1 MATTTSPVTK
11 GRQGSYR
18 VCISL
23 PRLVAD
29 RIIRM
34 STEQGRSI
42 SNLCAYLL
50 ETTMDRLATESDTQ
64 KRTG

>member
-1 MATTTSPVTK
+1 MATTTSPVIK

-23 PRLVAD
+23 PRPVAE
-29 RIIRM
+29 RIIHM

-50 ETTMDRLATESDTQ
+50 ETTMDRLATESANQ

>member
-1 MATTTSPVTK
+1 
-11 GRQGSYR
+11 

-23 PRLVAD
+23 PRPVAE

-50 ETTMDRLATESDTQ
+50 ETTMDRLATAPAVQ

>member
-1 MATTTSPVTK
+1 MATTTPPLIK

-23 PRLVAD
+23 PRPVAE

-50 ETTMDRLATESDTQ
+50 ETTMDRLATEPANQ